1 MRYPWEAQAAFNGC
15 PVVNKKV
22 THLVY
27 RALSYPQD
35 IHGHTVELSVVGY
48 AKQTTGKEYTDKKV
62 LIAPEETWERFGC
75 EDPRITWFE
84 GAYYITYTALSN
96 YPFNPAG
103 IQIAMARTKD
113 FKSVERGLA
122 TRFNSKAMVIFPE
135 RIQGKVTAVLTV
147 DCDLPPSSICLAQAD
162 SIEDFWEYKFW
173 DRWYTFKQKQTLPL
187 LRSLADHIEVG
198 APPVKTH
205 RGWLFV
211 YSYISAY
218 LTNTKQFAVEAVL
231 LDLEDPTKIIGKVPY
246 SILSP
251 EVLYEKKGL
260 IDNIV
265 FPTGLLCKDDTLEL
279 YYGAADKV
287 CAIAT
292 CSLKELIKEMK

>member
-1 MRYPWEAQAAFNGC
+1 
-15 PVVNKKV
+15 
-22 THLVY
+22 
-27 RALSYPQD
+27 
-35 IHGHTVELSVVGY
+35 
-48 AKQTTGKEYTDKKV
+48 
-62 LIAPEETWERFGC
+62 
-75 EDPRITWFE
+75 
-84 GAYYITYTALSN
+84 
-96 YPFNPAG
+96 
-103 IQIAMARTKD
+103 MAETKD
-113 FKSVERGLA
+113 FKKLKRGLV

-135 RIQGKVTAVLTV
+135 RVQGKVTALLTV

-162 SIEDFWEYKFW
+162 HIEDFWEYKFW
-173 DRWYTFKQKQTLPL
+173 DRWYTFKQQQTLPL

-198 APPVKTH
+198 APPIKTAK
-205 RGWLFV
+205 GWLFV

-231 LDLEDPTKIIGKVPY
+231 LDLEDPTKVIGKVPY

-251 EVLYEKKGL
+251 DVLYEKKGL

-265 FPTGLLCKDDTLEL
+265 FPTGLLLKGDTLEL

-292 CSLKELIKEMK
+292 CSLKTLLKEMK